1 MPMPTPSMA
10 RGNLVYPG
18 GLRHD
23 RGRDPGAGELAM
35 TTRPEDVIA
44 DLNDDALA
52 EIAEEMLAEGKKLLR
67 MAGQA
72 AHELVKR
79 MEQRGATVL
88 DTDNWAG
95 KLTPGSQRHEYDA
108 QKMQHLQSLISER
121 EWDSIRI
128 FPAPR
133 WDKRALND
141 LAKLGGDVRVVIE
154 GATMTTRG
162 EPQLELKRKEEAIA

>member
-1 MPMPTPSMA
+1 
-10 RGNLVYPG
+10 
-18 GLRHD
+18 
-23 RGRDPGAGELAM
+23 M

-52 EIAEEMLAEGKKLLR
+52 ETAEEMKIEGERLLR
-67 MAGQA
+67 MAGLA
-72 AHELVKR
+72 RHALRRR
-79 MEQRGATVL
+79 MIEGNATVL
-88 DTDNWAG
+88 NTDHWSG